1 MHEIISKRMKHIHTF
16 ESFLNEAL
24 VIPKDASRVVQDLF
38 NKKKYVEI
46 TADTKLEEYDE
57 ILGIYNGMFYTIRK
71 VSGDVITIADDS
83 FGDKEKISRDEL
95 ATQFIIKKK

>member
-1 MHEIISKRMKHIHTF
+1 MKHLHTF

-24 VIPKDASRVVQDLF
+24 KIPKDSPRVVQDLF
-38 NKKKYVEI
+38 SKKKYVEI
-46 TADTKLEEYDE
+46 TDKTELKEDDE

-71 VSGDVITIADDS
+71 VKGDVITIADDS
-83 FGDKEKISRDEL
+83 FGDKENVSRDEL